1 MCIMF
6 PSFVL
11 LFSCFG
17 GKDFER
23 SFNNGGFVLMLI
35 FFVEDLLL
43 VSTPGVCGL
52 DNNETKK
59 KRESVRGREASIIPL
74 D

>member
-59 KRESVRGREASIIPL
+59 KRKM
-74 D
+74 

>member
-1 MCIMF
+1 VCIMF

-11 LFSCFG
+11 LFSCFW
-17 GKDFER
+17 GKDLKKHYNWGSVPIPF
-23 SFNNGGFVLMLI
+23 

-52 DNNETKK
+52 DNNEEKEEEGK
-59 KRESVRGREASIIPL
+59 CKRRRSINPTP
-74 D
+74 